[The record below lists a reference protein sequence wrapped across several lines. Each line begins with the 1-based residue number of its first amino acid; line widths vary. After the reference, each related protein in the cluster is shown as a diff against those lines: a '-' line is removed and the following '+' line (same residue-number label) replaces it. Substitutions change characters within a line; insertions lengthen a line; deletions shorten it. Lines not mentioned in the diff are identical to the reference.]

1 MVLRLIFKGSACKGN
16 SFILE
21 FTKYRQIDISK
32 IIVIFVET
40 EKTLI
45 LY

>member
-1 MVLRLIFKGSACKGN
+1 MVLRLIFKGSVCKQY

-40 EKTLI
+40 EKTII